1 MGSPNATRVLN
12 DESCTLVS
20 AHPAPKL
27 HVASQMNSQWKDLE
41 NALSKVEGML
51 TPTEGRYL
59 CQLAQSKRGKG
70 VILEIGSFK
79 GKSTISLALGSMA
92 ISGEKVYA
100 VDPHKVLAEEGY
112 FEDTK
117 AEFLNNLKEAGVESH
132 VVPMIVSSEEAARGW
147 DKPIS
152 LLWIDGDHRYEQVR
166 KDFLLW
172 EPHVID
178 SGLIALHDTIRKK
191 GPKRVLWENVFRSNR
206 FQDISIVDNITA
218 ARKMTKI
225 SFGAKILKWFAIGC
239 RALYIAARKARIPY
253 AKPAGRW
260 ALKKLTTYGSAFL
273 TLLVFSCSIT
283 L

>member
-1 MGSPNATRVLN
+1 MKG
-12 DESCTLVS
+12 
-20 AHPAPKL
+20 
-27 HVASQMNSQWKDLE
+27 QWKDFE
-41 NALSKVEGML
+41 NVLSKVGGML
-51 TPTEGRYL
+51 TPTEVRYL
-59 CQLAQSKRGKG
+59 YQLAQLVPGKG

-92 ISGEKVYA
+92 ISGKKVYA

-117 AEFLNNLKEAGVESH
+117 AEFLKNLKEAGVESL
-132 VVPMIVSSEEAARGW
+132 VVPMVVSSEEAAKGW

-172 EPHVID
+172 EPHLID
-178 SGLIALHDTIRKK
+178 GGLIALHDTIRKK

-218 ARKMTKI
+218 VRKMTKI
-225 SFGAKILKWFAIGC
+225 SFGAKILKWFTIGC
-239 RALYIAARKARIPY
+239 RALYIAARKVRIPY

-260 ALKKLTTYGSAFL
+260 ALKKLTT
-273 TLLVFSCSIT
+273 
-283 L
+283 

>member
-1 MGSPNATRVLN
+1 MMN
-12 DESCTLVS
+12 LVPS
-20 AHPAPKL
+20 FLRIPPPEL

-59 CQLAQSKRGKG
+59 CQLAQSKPGKG

-92 ISGEKVYA
+92 ISGEKVYS

-132 VVPMIVSSEEAARGW
+132 VVPMIVSSEEAAKGW

-225 SFGAKILKWFAIGC
+225 SFRAKILKWFAIGC
-239 RALYIAARKARIPY
+239 RALYIAARKVRIPY

-260 ALKKLTTYGSAFL
+260 ALKKLTT
-273 TLLVFSCSIT
+273 
-283 L
+283 